1 MICGFLKNPREAYVE
16 RFVEPEYTGIKR
28 PTLCL
33 IASAFKDFLRALQ
46 QRKQS
51 KIWISMLIYELRYYK
66 VNDKLFDNMNKHS
79 SKSFTQNLQLVKQSN
94 WELFT
99 MAKKRIFICWYYR
112 HYLRNKAF
120 KIEDRVDQLRNLI
133 NSIVLKF
140 KEGIELKIIVIIM
153 KSLMSIIVFD
163 IHVRHPH
170 GRKNKLND
178 GSFQPFL
185 FLFFSFRICITWKGN
200 PIDCNSCSSNAVNLM
215 P

>member
-1 MICGFLKNPREAYVE
+1 M
-16 RFVEPEYTGIKR
+16 
-28 PTLCL
+28 
-33 IASAFKDFLRALQ
+33 
-46 QRKQS
+46 
-51 KIWISMLIYELRYYK
+51 
-66 VNDKLFDNMNKHS
+66 NDKLFDNMNKHS

-178 GSFQPFL
+178 GSFNL
-185 FLFFSFRICITWKGN
+185 FYFFFSFRICITWKGN